1 MTRDAAM
8 NIRDLP
14 TRLFHWAQG
23 ASCVSTFMQAEAIS
37 FYVLN
42 LVQKRVA
49 PVACVI
55 ATALPRLGA

>member
-8 NIRDLP
+8 RIRDLP
-14 TRLFHWAQG
+14 TRLLDWAQG
-23 ASCVSTFMQAEAIS
+23 ANGVSTFMQAEAIS
-37 FYVLN
+37 FHVLN

-55 ATALPRLGA
+55 ATALPRLGG